1 MPEPEFVE
9 RAEEAVDRHTAPPP
23 GARRHGT
30 GADRDSLRREQQDE
44 AAEVWVGPGAPA
56 MTSGQLRGGVL
67 GGLVGAVVG
76 ALVFLPLAAVP
87 VDVPVWLRILVVAV
101 VGAMAGA
108 TAGSLYFGGR
118 MPELEGETLDADGRP
133 SVGTTLR
140 DPGTDARG
148 R

>member
-9 RAEEAVDRHTAPPP
+9 RVEEAVDRHTAPAA
-23 GARRHGT
+23 GARRHGA
-30 GADRDSLRREQQDE
+30 GRDSLRREQQDE
-44 AAEVWVGPGAPA
+44 AAGVWVGPGAPA
-56 MTSGQLRGGVL
+56 MTRGQLRGGL
-67 GGLVGAVVG
+67 FGGVVGAVVG
-76 ALVFLPLAAVP
+76 AVVFLPLAAIP
-87 VDVPVWLRILVVAV
+87 VDVPVWLRILAVAV

-118 MPELEGETLDADGRP
+118 MPELEGETVDADGRP